1 MSNRL
6 TVTGNLGK
14 EPEQRTVKTSK
25 GDRTVTEFS
34 VYADD
39 YKRNDAGDFEANG
52 GFWVRVSVW
61 GELGQRAFTTL
72 KKGARVTCE
81 GHLAVREYETKDGE
95 DRTDLQLTA
104 DDVTLNLSRLESV
117 TWSKRR
123 ETADESAA
131 VPA

>member
-14 EPEQRTVKTSK
+14 EPEQRTVKTAK
-25 GDRTVTEFS
+25 GDRNVTEFP

-39 YKRNDAGDFEANG
+39 YKRNEDGEFEPNG

-61 GELGQRAFTTL
+61 GELGQRAFSTL

-81 GHLAVREYETKDGE
+81 GHLTVREYETKEGE
-95 DRTDLQLTA
+95 DRTDLQMTA
-104 DDVTLNLSRLESV
+104 DDVTLNLSRLETV

-123 ETADESAA
+123 ESNEPEMAA
-131 VPA
+131 VA